1 MSQSN
6 KQKSKVLVP
15 PVERQESMSSSTSES
30 YETNIFS
37 KESSKSTEGTREYSS
52 SENTKGI
59 GNASSHG
66 GRGEPQK
73 LEAHLALECAY
84 VDDEVRQIYL
94 LRVSNHDQSDEAE
107 SDIQIVL
114 KKQKIN
120 KQSSISKF
128 FPQSGGGLS
137 EARINAINSSLLKA
151 FVVCGIPFSVVEN
164 PFFIDLLQNLCPNY
178 QLPSKE
184 VLAEH
189 TFGLRLIK
197 DCNEIIK
204 YFKKSHQPN
213 AYLQQA
219 INELKISGGGLK
231 KFIDTRWTSAYE
243 CTLSVNRLERAFV
256 KIMNEHPELITN
268 LINRRWRNFDSDIY
282 ILAYF
287 LHPGYRA
294 RLREQHFQ
302 VVAETAIKLWQEEGK
317 DQYECAD
324 LVAYMR
330 RFLEKDEG
338 FKLPYSFENDTP
350 LLWWS
355 TNFVGSKSIGKL
367 ATKVFSITPHS
378 ADCERTFSALDD
390 DDEIAEDSEIEE
402 EESEYNF
409 NVIERFDL
417 DNIVFL
423 NDEIF
428 QDNESDENSQIDDEF
443 DEIEHDELTSSDVE
457 RRGVYEFDS
466 SKLAADLVRGW
477 GHEDYESVN
486 VSINSIANEVSKNI
500 SENVNNIE
508 GEDSVLE
515 TLPIALRKT
524 CRQSKK

>member
-1 MSQSN
+1 M
-6 KQKSKVLVP
+6 
-15 PVERQESMSSSTSES
+15 
-30 YETNIFS
+30 
-37 KESSKSTEGTREYSS
+37 
-52 SENTKGI
+52 
-59 GNASSHG
+59 
-66 GRGEPQK
+66 
-73 LEAHLALECAY
+73 
-84 VDDEVRQIYL
+84 
-94 LRVSNHDQSDEAE
+94 
-107 SDIQIVL
+107 
-114 KKQKIN
+114 
-120 KQSSISKF
+120 
-128 FPQSGGGLS
+128 
-137 EARINAINSSLLKA
+137 
-151 FVVCGIPFSVVEN
+151 
-164 PFFIDLLQNLCPNY
+164 
-178 QLPSKE
+178 
-184 VLAEH
+184 
-189 TFGLRLIK
+189 
-197 DCNEIIK
+197 
-204 YFKKSHQPN
+204 
-213 AYLQQA
+213 
-219 INELKISGGGLK
+219 
-231 KFIDTRWTSAYE
+231 
-243 CTLSVNRLERAFV
+243 
-256 KIMNEHPELITN
+256 
-268 LINRRWRNFDSDIY
+268 
-282 ILAYF
+282 
-287 LHPGYRA
+287 
-294 RLREQHFQ
+294 REQHFQ

-378 ADCERTFSALDD
+378 ADCERTFSALGWLYGKRRQRLSLSRIQAMAQVRSFCISNIKKELAYFGKTLSPDDLHEQIKFATFLAED
-390 DDEIAEDSEIEE
+390 DDEIAEDSDIEE

-457 RRGVYEFDS
+457 GRGVYEFDS

-486 VSINSIANEVSKNI
+486 DSLNSIENEVSENI